1 MPKTVTYPPGGL
13 YSCGCSPATDLVIGT
28 ERKRPMTQ
36 YTLETTVRRPYDE
49 TVEAVRAELATAG
62 FGILS
67 EIGLKA
73 TLKAKLDVDVGPQV
87 ILGAC
92 RPQLAHQA
100 LQADPSIA
108 ALLPCNVVVRALDDP
123 PTVDEAIG
131 PDAMMSRAGHAAPTG
146 HAGQIGRA
154 PCEERGGPYGYIS
167 VG

>member
-1 MPKTVTYPPGGL
+1 
-13 YSCGCSPATDLVIGT
+13 
-28 ERKRPMTQ
+28 MTQ

-67 EIGLKA
+67 EIDLKA
-73 TLKAKLDVDVGPQV
+73 TLKAKLDVDVAPQV

-108 ALLPCNVVVRALDDP
+108 ALLPCNVVVRALDDTT
-123 PTVDEAIG
+123 TVVEAFD
-131 PDAMMSRAGHAAPTG
+131 PDAMMSLAGHAGDTL
-146 HAGQIGRA
+146 RA
-154 PCEERGGPYGYIS
+154 VATDARQRLTAALAALEKN
-167 VG
+167 